1 LPSFCVIMIV
11 KKTTEQFIKDAQQI
25 HGDKYSY
32 EETIYVRA
40 NQKVKINCSKHGS
53 FHQEANSHLRGH
65 GCKECAMEERPKGT
79 WDRKAYQKEYC
90 REWRQRNVDYLK
102 EYDKKNIERKR
113 INRRASYE
121 RRKKDPAYKIERN
134 CRSRISKAINRGDKA
149 AKTKELLGCS
159 IEELKDY
166 LEDLFVEGMTWQNY
180 GLDWHIDH
188 ILPCCS
194 FDLLQPE
201 QQLICFNYKNL
212 QPLWAKDNLKKGG
225 KFK

>member
-1 LPSFCVIMIV
+1 MIV
-11 KKTTEQFIKDAQQI
+11 KKTTEQFVKDAQQI
-25 HGDKYSY
+25 HGEKYSY
-32 EETIYVRA
+32 EETVYVRA
-40 NQKVKINCSKHGS
+40 SQKVKINCLKHGS
-53 FHQEANSHLRGH
+53 FYQEANSHLRGH

-90 REWRQRNVDYLK
+90 REWRQRNADYLK

-113 INRRASYE
+113 INRRDLHE
-121 RRKKDPAYKIERN
+121 RRKQDPAYKIERN
-134 CRSRISKAINRGDKA
+134 CRGRISKAINRGDKA

-159 IEELKDY
+159 IEELKDH
-166 LEDLFVEGMTWQNY
+166 LEGLFVEGMTWLNY